1 MTISSL
7 QCCRFLVINRAGLG
21 QLRSLSAQALKVDST
36 AQERQQQ
43 QSKYEEEFSN
53 YLYLKSSLHEVYKID
68 LDARLESYLQQ

>member
-7 QCCRFLVINRAGLG
+7 QCCRFWLINRAG
-21 QLRSLSAQALKVDST
+21 LRSLSAQALKVDST